1 MHLLRRDLLHGD
13 ALGQEEVEAGLDVRH
28 HRRPV
33 LWLLGNVGHLL
44 VSDRFDDLGKEKAV
58 DQLGL
63 ETSDLVL
70 SSRLLQV
77 VVRPVRVDLHDRL
90 LLPAPSHLRG
100 GGVNILNLAR
110 IRFWMFKI

>member
-1 MHLLRRDLLHGD
+1 M
-13 ALGQEEVEAGLDVRH
+13 
-28 HRRPV
+28 
-33 LWLLGNVGHLL
+33 
-44 VSDRFDDLGKEKAV
+44 SDRFDHLGKEKAV
-58 DQLGL
+58 DQLRL

-100 GGVNILNLAR
+100 GGVPILNLA
-110 IRFWMFKI
+110 IDKDQI